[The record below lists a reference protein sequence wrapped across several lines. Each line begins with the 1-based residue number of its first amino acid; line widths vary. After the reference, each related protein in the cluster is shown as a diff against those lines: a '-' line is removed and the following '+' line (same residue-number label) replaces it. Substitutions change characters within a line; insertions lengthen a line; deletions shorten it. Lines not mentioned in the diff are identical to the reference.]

1 MLLYKIGVVQ
11 LNYSNIYYSNLN
23 YYIKGSKM
31 RFYNRDKELEY
42 LKKIE
47 QDSHTL
53 SKMTI
58 IIGRRRIGKTKLIRE
73 AYKKRVYLFVSK
85 KNETLLC
92 EEFVAVIQNELSIK
106 ILGEFKKFKDLFEYL
121 MELSKTTAFTLIIDE
136 FQEFLQINS
145 SIYADMQNIWDS
157 YKDESKMNLVL
168 SGSIYSLMKKI
179 FEDKKEPLFGRANH
193 KIHLKPFSVTT
204 LEEIL
209 QEQYPAYSKQDLLS
223 FYILTGGVAK
233 YVELFVDNQAFT
245 FEKQLDLIFDENSL
259 LIEEGKNL
267 LIEEFGKEYTTYFSI
282 LSLIASSKTSRSE
295 IESIL
300 GKNVGGYLDRLE
312 NEYTI
317 IKKVKPIFAKEGSRT
332 LKYEIIDNFFHF
344 WFRFIYKNRSAIE
357 IENYDYVKSIVK
369 RDFST
374 YSGRFLEKY
383 FIEKLKDSGKYSNIG
398 TYWEKGNQNEID
410 IVAINKDRKRML
422 VAEVKLNHHKINL
435 SELKEKAQ
443 KLLQKQKGY
452 EVKFL
457 GYSMEDMT
465 MVGYRS

>member
-1 MLLYKIGVVQ
+1 MK
-11 LNYSNIYYSNLN
+11 
-23 YYIKGSKM
+23 
-31 RFYNRDKELEY
+31 FYNRDKELSY
-42 LKKIE
+42 LRQIGEDAKT
-47 QDSHTL
+47 S
-53 SKMTI
+53 SRMTI
-58 IIGRRRIGKTKLIRE
+58 IVGRRRIGKTKLIKE
-73 AYKKRVYLFVSK
+73 AYKEASQKRIYLFVSR
-85 KNETLLC
+85 KNEALLC
-92 EEFVAVIQNELSIK
+92 EEFISIVQNALEVK
-106 ILGEFKKFKDLFEYL
+106 VFGEFTKFKDLFEYL
-121 MELSKTTAFTLIIDE
+121 MELAKTTPFTLVIDE
-136 FQEFLQINS
+136 FQEFLQINNT
-145 SIYADMQNIWDS
+145 IYSDMQNIWDS
-157 YKDESKMNLVL
+157 YKDASKMNLVL

-193 KIHLKPFSVTT
+193 KIHLKPFTVQT

-209 QEQYPAYSKQDLLS
+209 EEHHANYSNEDLLS

-233 YVELFVDNQAFT
+233 YVELFVDNKAFT

-259 LIEEGKNL
+259 FIDEGKNL

-282 LSLIASSKTSRSE
+282 LSLISSSKTSRSE

-357 IENYDYVKSIVK
+357 IENYDYIKSIVK
-369 RDFST
+369 RDYST

-383 FIEKLKDSGKYSNIG
+383 FIEKLKASGNYSAIG

-410 IVAINKDRKRML
+410 IVAINEDKKKML
-422 VAEVKLNHHKINL
+422 IVEVKRNPEKINMAL
-435 SELKEKAQ
+435 LEEKSQ
-443 KLLQKQKGY
+443 KLLQKHKKYTVLFKGY
-452 EVKFL
+452 SL
-457 GYSMEDMT
+457 EDLSHEDT
-465 MVGYRS
+465 NL

>member
-1 MLLYKIGVVQ
+1 
-11 LNYSNIYYSNLN
+11 
-23 YYIKGSKM
+23 M
-31 RFYNRDKELEY
+31 RFYNRDKELTY
-42 LKKIE
+42 LTKIE
-47 QDSHTL
+47 KDSRL
-53 SKMTI
+53 SSTMTI
-58 IIGRRRIGKTKLIRE
+58 IVGRRRIGKTKLIKE
-73 AYKKRVYLFVSK
+73 ACKKKVYLFVSR
-85 KNETLLC
+85 KNEALLC
-92 EEFVAVIQNELSIK
+92 EEFVTVIQNELNIK
-106 ILGEFKKFKDLFEYL
+106 ILGEFRKFKDLFEYL
-121 MELSKTTAFTLIIDE
+121 MVLSKTTAFTLVIDE
-136 FQEFLQINS
+136 FQEFLQINN

-204 LEEIL
+204 LKEIL
-209 QEQYPAYSKQDLLS
+209 QEQYPACSNKDLLS

-259 LIEEGKNL
+259 FIEEGKNL

-282 LSLIASSKTSRSE
+282 LSLISSSKTSRSE

-332 LKYEIIDNFFHF
+332 VKYEIIDNFFHF

-383 FIEKLKDSGKYSNIG
+383 FIEKLKESGEYSNIG

-410 IVAINKDRKRML
+410 IVAINDEEKRMRI
-422 VAEVKLNHHKINL
+422 VEVKLNPSKINIA
-435 SELKEKAQ
+435 ELQVKAQ

-452 EVKFL
+452 EVEFF
-457 GYSMEDMT
+457 GYSIEDMT
-465 MVGYRS
+465 NV

>member
-1 MLLYKIGVVQ
+1 MK
-11 LNYSNIYYSNLN
+11 
-23 YYIKGSKM
+23 
-31 RFYNRDKELEY
+31 FYNRTKELAY
-42 LKKIE
+42 LKNISDDAKIV
-47 QDSHTL
+47 SR
-53 SKMTI
+53 MTVI
-58 IIGRRRIGKTKLIRE
+58 VGRRRIGKTKLIKV
-73 AYKKRVYLFVSK
+73 AYKKSIYLFISR
-85 KNETLLC
+85 KNEALLC
-92 EEFVAVIQNELSIK
+92 EEFIIIIQNELDIK
-106 ILGEFKKFKDLFEYL
+106 IFGEFKKFKDLFEYL
-121 MELSKTTAFTLIIDE
+121 MELSKTTSFTLVIDE
-136 FQEFLQINS
+136 FQEFLQINNT
-145 SIYADMQNIWDS
+145 IYSDMQNIWDS
-157 YKDESKMNLVL
+157 YKDDSKMNLIL

-193 KIHLKPFSVTT
+193 KIHLKPFTVKT

-209 QEQYPAYSKQDLLS
+209 DEHYASYSNDDLLS

-259 LIEEGKNL
+259 FIDEGKNL

-282 LSLIASSKTSRSE
+282 LSLISSSKTSRSE

-300 GKNVGGYLDRLE
+300 EKNVGGYLDRLE

-357 IENYDYVKSIVK
+357 IENYEYIKSVVK
-369 RDFST
+369 RDFKT

-383 FIEKLKDSGKYSNIG
+383 FIEKFKVSGKYSAIG

-410 IVAINKDRKRML
+410 IVAINEYEKKML
-422 VAEVKLNHHKINL
+422 FAEVKRNPKKIDMERL
-435 SELKEKAQ
+435 EEKAQ
-443 KLLQKQKGY
+443 KLLQKHKGY
-452 EVKFL
+452 EVEFK
-457 GYSMEDMT
+457 GYSIEDI
-465 MVGYRS
+465 RKKDL